1 MASFN
6 KVILM
11 GRITSAPEVKQT
23 ANGTSVV
30 NVSLAVDR
38 GFGEDKKTDFIPVV
52 FFGKIADTIGKYT
65 NKGSSILVSGQLQT
79 NSYEDK
85 AGNKRTTFEV
95 FAAEFAFCEAKASDT
110 TKSSSES
117 QSRSTVKFEPVDDDD
132 CPF

>member
-1 MASFN
+1 MASYN
-6 KVILM
+6 KAILM

-52 FFGKIADTIGKYT
+52 FFGKIADAIGKYT

-95 FAAEFAFCEAKASDT
+95 FATEFAFCEAKASG
-110 TKSSSES
+110 SANPSAES
-117 QSRSTVKFEPVDDDD
+117 QSGSTAKLEPVGDDL
-132 CPF
+132 PF